1 MCAIILVLPTIVDE
15 PASDSTAR
23 VPSYLH
29 MTINAKVIAS
39 YILGLLTV
47 IFIQR

>member
-1 MCAIILVLPTIVDE
+1 MCAFILVLPTIADE
-15 PASDSTAR
+15 TDTDSTAR

-29 MTINAKVIAS
+29 TTINAKVIAS